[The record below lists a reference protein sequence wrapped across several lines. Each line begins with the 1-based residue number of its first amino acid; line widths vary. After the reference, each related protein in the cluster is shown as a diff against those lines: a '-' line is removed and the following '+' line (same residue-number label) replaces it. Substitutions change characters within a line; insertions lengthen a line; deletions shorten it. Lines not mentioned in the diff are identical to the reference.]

1 MQYTYHAHGVEMTR
15 RYHSNAVVSDDRT
28 RVPTN
33 RDPELYYHPSA
44 TPGASLPHAWL
55 GQRLP
60 GPAISTL
67 DLAGK
72 QRFTLMTGHGGE
84 AWRDVARTVSDKMGV
99 DILVASI
106 GPYLDY
112 EDLYGTWREL
122 SEVDE
127 TGCVLVRP
135 DLIVGW
141 RSYSLPEDPLR
152 VFDAA
157 MRQILG
163 HSTH

>member
-1 MQYTYHAHGVEMTR
+1 M
-15 RYHSNAVVSDDRT
+15 
-28 RVPTN
+28 
-33 RDPELYYHPSA
+33 
-44 TPGASLPHAWL
+44 
-55 GQRLP
+55 
-60 GPAISTL
+60 STL

-72 QRFTLMTGHGGE
+72 QRFTLITGHGGE
-84 AWRDVARTVSDKMGV
+84 IWRQAARIVSEKMGV
-99 DILVASI
+99 EILVASV

-127 TGCVLVRP
+127 AGCVLVRP

-141 RSYSLPEDPLR
+141 RSYDLPEDPARAL
-152 VFDAA
+152 DAA

-163 HSTH
+163 YSTH

>member
-1 MQYTYHAHGVEMTR
+1 M
-15 RYHSNAVVSDDRT
+15 
-28 RVPTN
+28 
-33 RDPELYYHPSA
+33 
-44 TPGASLPHAWL
+44 
-55 GQRLP
+55 
-60 GPAISTL
+60 STL
-67 DLAGK
+67 DVAGK
-72 QRFTLMTGHGGE
+72 QRFTLITGHGGE
-84 AWRDVARTVSDKMGV
+84 AWRDVARTVSEKMGV
-99 DILVASI
+99 DIPVASI

-127 TGCVLVRP
+127 SGCVLVRP

-152 VFDAA
+152 AFDTA

-163 HSTH
+163 YSTH